1 MQSRIAAGDRMTIE
15 HNDNDRAVTRSEA
28 AEYLHDIVGQLSEM
42 ARVFGLLTT
51 AEALRQ
57 AQRAVEQEF

>member
-1 MQSRIAAGDRMTIE
+1 MQSGIAAGDRMTVE

-28 AEYLHDIVGQLSEM
+28 AEYLHDIVGQLAEM

>member
-1 MQSRIAAGDRMTIE
+1 MQSRIATSDQMTIE
-15 HNDNDRAVTRSEA
+15 HNDDDRDVTRSEA
-28 AEYLHDIVGQLSEM
+28 AEYLHDMVGQLSEM
-42 ARVFGLLTT
+42 ARVFGLLTA

>member
-1 MQSRIAAGDRMTIE
+1 MQSQIATGDGMTIE
-15 HNDNDRAVTRSEA
+15 HNDDDRDVTRGEA
-28 AEYLHDIVGQLSEM
+28 AEYLHDMVGQLSEM

-57 AQRAVEQEF
+57 AQRAVEKEF

>member
-1 MQSRIAAGDRMTIE
+1 MQSRIASGGYMTIE

-28 AEYLHDIVGQLSEM
+28 AEYLHDMVGQLSEM
-42 ARVFGLLTT
+42 ARVFGLLTA